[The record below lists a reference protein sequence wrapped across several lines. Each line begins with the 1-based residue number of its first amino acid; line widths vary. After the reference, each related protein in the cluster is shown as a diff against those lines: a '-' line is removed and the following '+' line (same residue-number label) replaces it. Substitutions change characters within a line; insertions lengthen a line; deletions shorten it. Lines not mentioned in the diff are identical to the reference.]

1 MRTFR
6 PYEPDQILLLPPSL
20 QDWLPEGHLARFVS
34 DVVDELD
41 LSAIYEEY
49 EQGDG
54 RGYPPY
60 HPVMMTKL
68 VVYGYCTGR
77 FSSRQIE
84 RLTYED
90 VGFRCLAAD
99 QHPDHDTV
107 AFFRERHLGA
117 LSGLF
122 LQVLRLCREAGL
134 VKLGH
139 VAVDGTKV
147 LANASKHKAMSYDRM
162 EKDEK
167 RLEEEIAKL
176 LEQARQ
182 VDQEENERYGKGVRG
197 DELPAELARRE
208 SRLVKIREAKR
219 ALEEGARQEAEAVNA
234 RIQERE
240 EADRRAGRRRRGRK
254 PKRRDVARARPEPKA
269 QRNFTDPE
277 SRIMKDG
284 STKGFVQA
292 YNAQVG
298 VDEKTGVIVAAD
310 VVQESNDKKQLKPM
324 LLQVKKNLGRLPKR
338 SSADSGYF
346 SGEAI
351 EDEDLKK
358 TDLYVATRRH
368 KHNQKEPIEEVLPPD
383 AEVSVTEQMRNKL
396 RTQEGR
402 AIYARR
408 KCIVEPVIGNIKEVQ
423 RFRRFSLRGHRKVR
437 GEFLLV
443 CMAHDLLKLFR
454 GKRTAAVPA

>member
-1 MRTFR
+1 MRAFR
-6 PYEPDQILLLPPSL
+6 PYEPDQILLFPPSL
-20 QDWLPEGHLARFVS
+20 QDWLPEGHLARFVC

-60 HPVMMTKL
+60 HPLMMTKL
-68 VVYGYCTGR
+68 VLYGYCTGR

-90 VGFRCLAAD
+90 VAFRYLAAD

-122 LQVLRLCREAGL
+122 HQVLLLCREAGL

-139 VAVDGTKV
+139 VALDGTKV
-147 LANASKHKAMSYDRM
+147 LANASKHKAMSYGRM
-162 EKDEK
+162 ETEEK
-167 RLEEEIAKL
+167 RLAGEIAKL

-182 VDQEENERYGKGVRG
+182 VDAEEDARYGKGVRG

-208 SRLVKIREAKR
+208 SRLVRIREAKR
-219 ALEEGARQEAEAVNA
+219 ALEEQARREAEDANA
-234 RIQERE
+234 QIEERE
-240 EADRRAGRRRRGRK
+240 EAERRTGHRRCGRR
-254 PKRRDVARARPEPKA
+254 PKRREVVRAKPAPKA
-269 QRNFTDPE
+269 QRNFTDPD
-277 SRIMKDG
+277 SRIMLDG

-298 VDEKTGVIVAAD
+298 VDEETGVIVAAD

-324 LLQVKKNLGRLPKR
+324 LLQVEENLGRLPEVGT
-338 SSADSGYF
+338 ADSGYY
-346 SGEAI
+346 SADAVTDPDL
-351 EDEDLKK
+351 ED
-358 TDLYVATRRH
+358 TDLHVATGRH
-368 KHNQKEPIEEVLPPD
+368 KHNELEPVEELLPPE
-383 AEVSVTEQMRNKL
+383 AEVSVLERMRNKL
-396 RTQEGR
+396 RTEMGR

-408 KCIVEPVIGNIKEVQ
+408 KCIVEPAFGNIKEVM
-423 RFRRFSLRGHRKVR
+423 RFRRFSLRGHRKVK

-443 CMAHDLLKLFR
+443 CAAYDLLKLFR
-454 GKRTAAVPA
+454 NRPSMAVLA